1 MLVAHL
7 PSPLNLLPLE
17 FMLPVFFLRFSDSL
31 ELPYLP
37 QLKLILLID
46 RIIIIRDI
54 SLVLKLRISL
64 LIFFFG
70 VCLFVFFEEQFCGVF
85 DTSSL
90 ALLFVEG
97 LLVGRLAVLFG
108 NKDWFA

>member
-1 MLVAHL
+1 M
-7 PSPLNLLPLE
+7 
-17 FMLPVFFLRFSDSL
+17 
-31 ELPYLP
+31 
-37 QLKLILLID
+37 
-46 RIIIIRDI
+46 
-54 SLVLKLRISL
+54 
-64 LIFFFG
+64 
-70 VCLFVFFEEQFCGVF
+70 FVFFEEQFCGVF